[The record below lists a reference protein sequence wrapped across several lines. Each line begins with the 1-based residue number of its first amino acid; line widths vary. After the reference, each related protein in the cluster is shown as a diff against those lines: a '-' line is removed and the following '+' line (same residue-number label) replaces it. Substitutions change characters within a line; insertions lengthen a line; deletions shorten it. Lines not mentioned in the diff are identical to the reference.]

1 MASGAGALCDPV
13 VDVSVIIQLMFLQY
27 FEDVEVPQIPS
38 STECYRF
45 QLFYRGVYVQCKL
58 CKKRSFW
65 SGCSRARCYAATGA
79 WCWTVPI
86 YCGGSAVAVGAVL
99 GVF

>member
-1 MASGAGALCDPV
+1 
-13 VDVSVIIQLMFLQY
+13 MFLQY

-38 STECYRF
+38 VLQIPVVPQRRVRT
-45 QLFYRGVYVQCKL
+45 VHTVQAPEIPQR
-58 CKKRSFW
+58 KRSFW

-79 WCWTVPI
+79 WGWTVPI
-86 YCGGSAVAVGAVL
+86 NCGGSAVAVAVGAVL